1 MYKYVI
7 GIDISKLTLDAALVV
22 DGQPQSAVHH
32 HIDNTVEKIAQLFA
46 ELGKKNGFS
55 LDECLVCVEAT
66 GVYAHPMLTFTAQ
79 HGVHLWLESA
89 VRIKKSIG
97 LQRGKND
104 KADALRIATYAAK
117 NQENARLWKPADAT
131 LTAVKNLASLR
142 DRLIKSRNQLTVP
155 VEEFSQMGDTRT
167 AAMLSKAMKST
178 IRSLEADISAIDK
191 QIKTMIDADENLREL
206 FSLATSV
213 VGIGTQTA
221 LALLI
226 YTDGFTLFDD
236 ARKLACYAGVAPFV
250 YASGTSVRGRTR
262 VSKMANMDLKTALH
276 MASLTAVKL
285 DVQLRAY
292 YQRKVAEGKSKMSVL
307 NAVKAKLIHRVLS
320 VVKRKQEYENS
331 ANFSLFLS

>member
-1 MYKYVI
+1 MYKFVI
-7 GIDISKLTLDAALVV
+7 GIDISKLTLDAALIVG
-22 DGQPQSAVHH
+22 GQPQSASHH
-32 HIDNTVEKIAQLFA
+32 HLGNTVEQIGALFE
-46 ELGKKNGFS
+46 ELGQKPGFS

-66 GVYAHPMLTFTAQ
+66 GVYAHPLLTFTAQ

-104 KADALRIATYAAK
+104 KADALRIAVYALK

-131 LTAVKNLASLR
+131 LTAVKNLTSLR

-155 VEEFSQMGDTRT
+155 VEEFRQMGDTRT
-167 AAMLSKAMKST
+167 ATMLAKAMKST
-178 IRSLEADISAIDK
+178 VRSLESDITAIEK
-191 QIKTMIDADENLREL
+191 QIKSMIDADESLKEL
-206 FSLATSV
+206 FALASSV

-250 YASGTSVRGRTR
+250 YTSGTSVRGRTR

-285 DVQLRAY
+285 DVQLRTY
-292 YQRKVAEGKSKMSVL
+292 YQRKVTEGKSKMSVL
-307 NAVKAKLIHRVLS
+307 NAVKAKLIHRVMS
-320 VVKRKQEYENS
+320 VVKRKQKYENS
-331 ANFSLFLS
+331 ANFSLLLS

>member
-1 MYKYVI
+1 MYKFVI
-7 GIDISKLTLDAALVV
+7 GIDISKLTLDAALIVG
-22 DGQPQSAVHH
+22 GQPQSATHH
-32 HIDNTVEKIAQLFA
+32 HLGNTVEQIAQLFS
-46 ELGKKNGFS
+46 ELGKGPGFS

-66 GVYAHPMLTFTAQ
+66 GLYAHPLLTFAAQ
-79 HGVHLWLESA
+79 HGVNLWLESA

-104 KADALRIATYAAK
+104 KADALRIAVYAAK
-117 NQENARLWKPADAT
+117 NQENARLWKPASAT

-142 DRLIKSRNQLTVP
+142 DRLIKSKNQLTVP

-167 AAMLSKAMKST
+167 AAMLGKAMKST
-178 IRSLEADISAIDK
+178 IRSLEADIAAIDK
-191 QIKTMIDADENLREL
+191 QIKAMIDADENLKEL
-206 FSLATSV
+206 FALATSV

-221 LALLI
+221 LALMI

-250 YASGTSVRGRTR
+250 YASGTSVKGRTR

-285 DVQLRAY
+285 DVQLKAY
-292 YQRKVAEGKSKMSVL
+292 YQRKVADGKSKMSVL
-307 NAVKAKLIHRVLS
+307 NAVKAKLLHRVLS
-320 VVKRKQEYENS
+320 VVRRKQKYENS
-331 ANFSLFLS
+331 ANFSLVLS